1 MSILDWM
8 DVIYLANSSLFTGY
22 VVIKLLYLLIVRRG
36 LTLLSRRMLII
47 VQFVILSDVLIGV
60 TEVGVHYLLNQL
72 TGNNPLNIDEYRHY
86 VVAVH
91 VVAVRGTM
99 SVCLV
104 MSITSQVAAILE
116 FVTGGHWTR
125 ILFWR

>member
-22 VVIKLLYLLIVRRG
+22 VVIKLLYMLIVRRG

-60 TEVGVHYLLNQL
+60 TEVGVHYLLM
-72 TGNNPLNIDEYRHY
+72 NIDEYRHS
-86 VVAVH
+86 

-104 MSITSQVAAILE
+104 LSITSQVAAILE
-116 FVTGGHWTR
+116 FVTRGHWTR

>member
-1 MSILDWM
+1 MSTLEWM
-8 DVIYLANSSLFTGY
+8 DVIYLANSSLFAGY
-22 VVIKLLYLLIVRRG
+22 VVIKLLYMLIVRRG

-47 VQFVILSDVLIGV
+47 VQFVIVSDVLIGV

-72 TGNNPLNIDEYRHY
+72 TGTNPLSIDEYRHY
-86 VVAVH
+86 VVI
-91 VVAVRGTM
+91 VRGTM
-99 SVCLV
+99 SGCLV
-104 MSITSQVAAILE
+104 LSIISQLFAILE

>member
-22 VVIKLLYLLIVRRG
+22 VVIKLLYMLIVRRG

-60 TEVGVHYLLNQL
+60 TEVGVHYLHHQL
-72 TGNNPLNIDEYRHY
+72 TGNNPLNIDDYRY
-86 VVAVH
+86 Y

-104 MSITSQVAAILE
+104 LSITLQVAAILE

>member
-1 MSILDWM
+1 MTSMSILDWM

-22 VVIKLLYLLIVRRG
+22 VVIKLLYMLIVRRG

-72 TGNNPLNIDEYRHY
+72 TGNNPLSINEYRYY
-86 VVAVH
+86 VVVM
-91 VVAVRGTM
+91 RGTM

>member
-1 MSILDWM
+1 MSVLDWM
-8 DVIYLANSSLFTGY
+8 DVIYLVNSSLFAGY
-22 VVIKLLYLLIVRRG
+22 VVIKLLYMLIVRRG

-47 VQFVILSDVLIGV
+47 VHFVIFSDVLIGV

-72 TGNNPLNIDEYRHY
+72 TGTKPLSIDEYRHY
-86 VVAVH
+86 VVI
-91 VVAVRGTM
+91 VRGTM

-104 MSITSQVAAILE
+104 MSIISQVAAILE
-116 FVTGGHWTR
+116 FVTGGYWTR

>member
-22 VVIKLLYLLIVRRG
+22 VVIKLLYMLIVRRG

-72 TGNNPLNIDEYRHY
+72 TGNNPLSINEYCYY
-86 VVAVH
+86 VVVM
-91 VVAVRGTM
+91 RGTM

>member
-1 MSILDWM
+1 M
-8 DVIYLANSSLFTGY
+8 DVIYLADSSLFAGY
-22 VVIKLLYLLIVRRG
+22 VVIKLLYMLIVRRG
-36 LTLLSRRMLII
+36 LTLLSSRMLII
-47 VQFVILSDVLIGV
+47 VQFVILSDVLIGA
-60 TEVGVHYLLNQL
+60 TELGVHYLLNQL

-86 VVAVH
+86 VVAV
-91 VVAVRGTM
+91 RGTV

-104 MSITSQVAAILE
+104 LSITSQVAAILE

>member
-22 VVIKLLYLLIVRRG
+22 VVIKLLYMLIVRRG

-60 TEVGVHYLLNQL
+60 TEVGVHYLHHQL

-86 VVAVH
+86 

>member
-8 DVIYLANSSLFTGY
+8 DVIYLANSSLFAGY
-22 VVIKLLYLLIVRRG
+22 VVIKLLYMLIVRRG
-36 LTLLSRRMLII
+36 LTLLSSRMLII
-47 VQFVILSDVLIGV
+47 VQFVILSDVLIGA
-60 TEVGVHYLLNQL
+60 TELGVHYLHHQL
-72 TGNNPLNIDEYRHY
+72 IGNNPLSINEYRYY
-86 VVAVH
+86 VVVM
-91 VVAVRGTM
+91 RGTM

>member
-1 MSILDWM
+1 MTSMSVLDWM
-8 DVIYLANSSLFTGY
+8 DVIYLANSSLFAGY
-22 VVIKLLYLLIVRRG
+22 VVIKLLYMLIVRRG
-36 LTLLSRRMLII
+36 LTLLSQRMLII
-47 VQFVILSDVLIGV
+47 VQFVIISDVLIGV

-72 TGNNPLNIDEYRHY
+72 TSNNPLNIDEYLHY
-86 VVAVH
+86 

-104 MSITSQVAAILE
+104 LSITSQVAAILE

>member
-1 MSILDWM
+1 M
-8 DVIYLANSSLFTGY
+8 DVIYLANSSLFAGY
-22 VVIKLLYLLIVRRG
+22 VVIKLLYMLIVRRG

-47 VQFVILSDVLIGV
+47 VQFVIISDVLIGV

-72 TGNNPLNIDEYRHY
+72 TGTNPLSIDEYRHY
-86 VVAVH
+86 IVI
-91 VVAVRGTM
+91 VRGTM

-104 MSITSQVAAILE
+104 LSIISQLMAILE

>member
-1 MSILDWM
+1 MSVLDWM
-8 DVIYLANSSLFTGY
+8 DVIYLANSSLFAGY
-22 VVIKLLYLLIVRRG
+22 VVIKLLYMLIVRRG
-36 LTLLSRRMLII
+36 LTLLSSRMLII
-47 VQFVILSDVLIGV
+47 VQFVILSDVLIGA
-60 TEVGVHYLLNQL
+60 TELGVHYLLNQL

-86 VVAVH
+86 VVAV
-91 VVAVRGTM
+91 RGTV

-104 MSITSQVAAILE
+104 LSITSQVAAILE

>member
-8 DVIYLANSSLFTGY
+8 DVIYLANSSLFAGY
-22 VVIKLLYLLIVRRG
+22 VVIKLLYMLIVRRG

-47 VQFVILSDVLIGV
+47 VQFVILSDVLIGA
-60 TEVGVHYLLNQL
+60 TELGVHYLHHQL

-86 VVAVH
+86 VVAV
-91 VVAVRGTM
+91 RGTM

-104 MSITSQVAAILE
+104 LSITSQVAAILE

>member
-22 VVIKLLYLLIVRRG
+22 VVIKLLYMLIVRRG

-72 TGNNPLNIDEYRHY
+72 TGNNPLSINEYRYY
-86 VVAVH
+86 VVVM
-91 VVAVRGTM
+91 RGTM

>member
-1 MSILDWM
+1 MSVLDWM
-8 DVIYLANSSLFTGY
+8 DVIYLADSSLFAGY
-22 VVIKLLYLLIVRRG
+22 VVIKLLYMLIVRRG
-36 LTLLSRRMLII
+36 LTLLSSRMLII
-47 VQFVILSDVLIGV
+47 VQFVILSDVLIGA
-60 TEVGVHYLLNQL
+60 TELGVHYLLNQL

-86 VVAVH
+86 VVAV
-91 VVAVRGTM
+91 RGTV

-104 MSITSQVAAILE
+104 LSITSQVAAILE

>member
-22 VVIKLLYLLIVRRG
+22 VVIKLLYMLIVRRG

-72 TGNNPLNIDEYRHY
+72 TGNNPLIINEYRYY
-86 VVAVH
+86 VVVM
-91 VVAVRGTM
+91 RGTM